1 MKYIPVTVILAESE
15 DGLLLDTVQ
24 VYSPA
29 SDIVR
34 VWVYCA
40 VSGSFNTVS
49 VPSVNSTLSLVQDT
63 VVAGPPVEIQV
74 RVSWSESYVRSPDI
88 VMSPTIIPLG
98 QPTTIYLM
106 ISTSVAIYIIDKLSV
121 QWVHPVIHQ
130 NPAYANPMT
139 MKLEENPAYVSTH
152 KLH

>member
-1 MKYIPVTVILAESE
+1 MGGEGPDICSTITDLCKLRVKYIPVTVILAESE

-49 VPSVNSTLSLVQDT
+49 FCSPVISTLSLVQDT

-74 RVSWSESYVRSPDI
+74 KVSWSESYIRSPDI

-98 QPTTIYLM
+98 
-106 ISTSVAIYIIDKLSV
+106 
-121 QWVHPVIHQ
+121 
-130 NPAYANPMT
+130 
-139 MKLEENPAYVSTH
+139 
-152 KLH
+152 